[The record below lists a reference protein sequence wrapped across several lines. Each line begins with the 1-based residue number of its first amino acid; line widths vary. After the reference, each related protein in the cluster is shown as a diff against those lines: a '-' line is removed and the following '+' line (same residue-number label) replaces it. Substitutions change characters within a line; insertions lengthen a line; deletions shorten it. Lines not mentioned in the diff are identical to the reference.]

1 MGGMKFSANL
11 GFLSTSDREEYL
23 NQLGAPAPLLD
34 HNRHVIGAISMWDM
48 TGQNQIENLL
58 QDKSKLLAAA
68 AEISRKFGF
77 EPDKKM
83 LTT

>member
-1 MGGMKFSANL
+1 
-11 GFLSTSDREEYL
+11 
-23 NQLGAPAPLLD
+23 
-34 HNRHVIGAISMWDM
+34 MWDM

-68 AEISRKFGF
+68 KEISRKFGF
-77 EPDKKM
+77 DPDPDKKA